1 MRVAVLGA
9 GAWGTTI
16 GTLATTSAPTRLWAF
31 EPEVVRSIRDDGE
44 NHTFL
49 PGFALPASLEATNDM
64 AEAVAGAGLVIVA
77 VPARHLRGVMALAR
91 ASIPPGALVLS
102 LTKGIEPVTGRRMT
116 EVLAELLTSHEASSI
131 GVLSGPNLA
140 HELMAGHPSATCVA
154 FADVTNAEVVQRLLM
169 SDRLRVYTSPD
180 VVGCE
185 IGGAVKN
192 VIAIAAGVAD
202 GLGYGMNTK
211 AALIT
216 RGLAELSRLGV
227 AAGGHPLTFL
237 GLAGNGD
244 LIATC
249 SSPRSRN
256 HRVGQQ
262 LALGRSVREIVADAV
277 SVAEGVET
285 APAVVGLAKRL
296 GVDMPICA
304 TVDAVLSGHLAPTE
318 ALLTLM
324 RREPKSEL
332 EGLGMTDPTAA
343 SGGRPSTP

>member
-1 MRVAVLGA
+1 MRVAVVGA

-16 GTLATTSAPTRLWAF
+16 ATLAAASAPTRLWAL
-31 EPEVVRSIRDDGE
+31 EPEVVRSIREQGE
-44 NHTFL
+44 NAL
-49 PGFALPASLEATNDM
+49 YLAGYPLPASLHPTNDL
-64 AEAVAGAGLVIVA
+64 AEALEDADLVIVA
-77 VPARHLRGVMALAR
+77 VPARHLRRVIGAAR
-91 ASIPPGALVLS
+91 AAMGSGPLVLS
-102 LTKGIEPVTGRRMT
+102 LTKGIEPATSMRMT
-116 EVLAELLTSHEASSI
+116 EVLREVLTNHEPSAI

-140 HELMAGHPSATCVA
+140 RELMAGHPSATCVA
-154 FADVTNAEVVQRLLM
+154 FPDVTNAESVQQLLM

-180 VVGCE
+180 VIGCE

-227 AAGGHPLTFL
+227 AAGGQALTFL

-249 SSPRSRN
+249 SSPQSRN
-256 HRVGQQ
+256 HRVGEQ
-262 LALGRSVREIVADAV
+262 LAAGRSLRDIVADSNA
-277 SVAEGVET
+277 VAEGVET
-285 APAVVGLAKRL
+285 APAVVSLSRRL

-304 TVDAVLSGHLAPTE
+304 TVDSVLAGRLAPAE

-332 EGLGMTDPTAA
+332 QGLPDH
-343 SGGRPSTP
+343 TP

>member
-16 GTLATTSAPTRLWAF
+16 AALATASAPTRLWAL
-31 EPEVVRSIRDDGE
+31 EPEVVRSIREHGE
-44 NHTFL
+44 NSIYLAGH
-49 PGFALPASLEATNDM
+49 PLPASLHPTNDM
-64 AEAVAGAGLVIVA
+64 AEAVEGADLVVVA
-77 VPARHLRGVMALAR
+77 VPARHLRSVMERAR
-91 ASIPPGALVLS
+91 TAMEAGPLVVS

-116 EVLAELLTSHEASSI
+116 EVLHEVLSAHEPNAI

-140 HELMAGHPSATCVA
+140 HEVMAGHPSATCVA
-154 FADVTNAEVVQRLLM
+154 FPDVTNAESVQQLLM

-180 VVGCE
+180 VIGCE

-192 VIAIAAGVAD
+192 VIAIAAGVGD

-227 AAGGHPLTFL
+227 ASGGQALTFL

-249 SSPRSRN
+249 SSPQSRN

-262 LALGRSVREIVADAV
+262 LAAWA
-277 SVAEGVET
+277 
-285 APAVVGLAKRL
+285 
-296 GVDMPICA
+296 
-304 TVDAVLSGHLAPTE
+304 
-318 ALLTLM
+318 
-324 RREPKSEL
+324 
-332 EGLGMTDPTAA
+332 
-343 SGGRPSTP
+343 

>member
-1 MRVAVLGA
+1 MRVAVVGA
-9 GAWGTTI
+9 GAWGTTVA
-16 GTLATTSAPTRLWAF
+16 TLAAASAPTRLWAL
-31 EPEVVRSIRDDGE
+31 EPEVVRSIREHGE
-44 NHTFL
+44 NSTYL
-49 PGFALPASLEATNDM
+49 AGYALPAAVFATNDL
-64 AEAVAGAGLVIVA
+64 AEAIDGADLVIVA
-77 VPARHLRGVMALAR
+77 VPARHLRGVMGVAGTSMGSGR
-91 ASIPPGALVLS
+91 LVLS
-102 LTKGIEPVTGRRMT
+102 LTKGIEHTTGKRMT
-116 EVLAELLTSHEASSI
+116 EVLHEVLTDQDPNAI

-154 FADVTNAEVVQRLLM
+154 FPDVANAEVVQQLLM

-216 RGLAELSRLGV
+216 RGLAELGRLGV
-227 AAGGHPLTFL
+227 AAGGSPLTFL

-249 SSPRSRN
+249 SSPQSRN

-262 LALGRSVREIVADAV
+262 LAAGRSVGDIVADSSA
-277 SVAEGVET
+277 VAEGVET
-285 APAVVGLAKRL
+285 APAVVELSRRL
-296 GVDMPICA
+296 GVDMPICE
-304 TVDAVLSGHLAPTE
+304 TVDALLAGQLAPAD

-324 RREPKSEL
+324 RREPKGEL
-332 EGLGMTDPTAA
+332 DGLPTI
-343 SGGRPSTP
+343 TP

>member
-16 GTLATTSAPTRLWAF
+16 ATLAAASAPTRLWAL
-31 EPEVVRSIRDDGE
+31 EPEVVQSIRERGE
-44 NHTFL
+44 NATYL
-49 PGFALPASLEATNDM
+49 AGYTVPASLQPTNDL
-64 AEAVAGAGLVIVA
+64 AEAVEGADLVIVA
-77 VPARHLRGVMALAR
+77 VPARHLRAVMEVAGV
-91 ASIPPGALVLS
+91 SIGPGLPILS

-116 EVLAELLTSHEASSI
+116 EVLGEILTDHEPNAI

-140 HELMAGHPSATCVA
+140 HELMDGHPSATCVA
-154 FADVTNAEVVQRLLM
+154 FPDVSYAESVQQLLM

-180 VVGCE
+180 VIGCE

-227 AAGGHPLTFL
+227 AAGGSPLTFL

-249 SSPRSRN
+249 SSPQSRN
-256 HRVGQQ
+256 HRVGEQ
-262 LALGRSVREIVADAV
+262 LSAGRSLRDILADSS

-285 APAVVGLAKRL
+285 APAVLGLSRRL
-296 GVDMPICA
+296 GIAMPICE
-304 TVDAVLSGHLAPTE
+304 TVDAVLAGQLAPAE

-324 RREPKSEL
+324 RREPKGEL
-332 EGLGMTDPTAA
+332 DGLPTITD
-343 SGGRPSTP
+343 

>member
-16 GTLATTSAPTRLWAF
+16 ATLAAASAPTRLWAL
-31 EPEVVRSIRDDGE
+31 EPEVVQSIRERGE
-44 NHTFL
+44 NATYL
-49 PGFALPASLEATNDM
+49 AGYTVPASLQPTNDL
-64 AEAVAGAGLVIVA
+64 AEAVEGADLVIVA
-77 VPARHLRGVMALAR
+77 VPARHLRAVMEVAG
-91 ASIPPGALVLS
+91 ASIGPGLPILS

-116 EVLAELLTSHEASSI
+116 EVLGEILTDHEPNAI

-140 HELMAGHPSATCVA
+140 HELMDGHPSATCVA
-154 FADVTNAEVVQRLLM
+154 FPDVSYAESVQQLLM

-180 VVGCE
+180 VIGCE

-227 AAGGHPLTFL
+227 AAGGSPLTFL

-249 SSPRSRN
+249 SSPQSRN
-256 HRVGQQ
+256 HRVGEQ
-262 LALGRSVREIVADAV
+262 LSAGRSLRDILADSS

-285 APAVVGLAKRL
+285 APAVLGL
-296 GVDMPICA
+296 
-304 TVDAVLSGHLAPTE
+304 S
-318 ALLTLM
+318 
-324 RREPKSEL
+324 
-332 EGLGMTDPTAA
+332 
-343 SGGRPSTP
+343 

>member
-1 MRVAVLGA
+1 MRVAVVGA

-16 GTLATTSAPTRLWAF
+16 ATLAAASAPTRLWAL
-31 EPEVVRSIRDDGE
+31 EPEVVRSIREQGE
-44 NHTFL
+44 NAL
-49 PGFALPASLEATNDM
+49 YLAGYPLPASLQPTNDL
-64 AEAVAGAGLVIVA
+64 AEAVEDADLVIVA
-77 VPARHLRGVMALAR
+77 VPARHLRSVMGAAG
-91 ASIPPGALVLS
+91 ASMGPGLPVLS
-102 LTKGIEPVTGRRMT
+102 LTKGIEPATGMRMT
-116 EVLAELLTSHEASSI
+116 EVLGEVLTNHEPNAI

-154 FADVTNAEVVQRLLM
+154 FPDVTNAESVQQLLM

-180 VVGCE
+180 VIGCE

-227 AAGGHPLTFL
+227 AAGGQALTFL

-249 SSPRSRN
+249 SSPQSRN

-262 LALGRSVREIVADAV
+262 LSAGRSLRDIVADSNA
-277 SVAEGVET
+277 VAEGVET
-285 APAVVGLAKRL
+285 APAVVGLSRRL
-296 GVDMPICA
+296 GVDMPICE
-304 TVDAVLSGHLAPTE
+304 TVDAMLAGQLAPAD

-324 RREPKSEL
+324 RRQPKSEL
-332 EGLGMTDPTAA
+332 EGLPTN
-343 SGGRPSTP
+343 PP

>member
-9 GAWGTTI
+9 GAWGTTVA
-16 GTLATTSAPTRLWAF
+16 TLAAASAPTRLWAF
-31 EPEVVRSIRDDGE
+31 EPEVVRSIQERGE
-44 NHTFL
+44 NSTFL
-49 PGFALPASLEATNDM
+49 AGHALPASLHPTNDL
-64 AEAVAGAGLVIVA
+64 AEAIEDADLVIVA
-77 VPARHLRGVMALAR
+77 VPARHLRRVMGVAQ
-91 ASIPPGALVLS
+91 ASMGSVPLVLS
-102 LTKGIEPVTGRRMT
+102 LTKGIESGTGMRMT
-116 EVLAELLTSHEASSI
+116 EVLQEVLVDHQPDTI

-154 FADVTNAEVVQRLLM
+154 FLHVTHAESVQQLLM

-180 VVGCE
+180 VIGCE

-211 AALIT
+211 AALIS

-227 AAGGHPLTFL
+227 AAGGQALTFL

-244 LIATC
+244 LVATC
-249 SSPRSRN
+249 SSRGSRN
-256 HRVGQQ
+256 HRVGVQ
-262 LALGRSVREIVADAV
+262 LAGGRTLHDILAGTS

-285 APAVVGLAKRL
+285 APAVVELSRRL
-296 GVDMPICA
+296 GVDMPICE
-304 TVDAVLSGHLAPTE
+304 TVDALLSGQLTPSD

-332 EGLGMTDPTAA
+332 DGLPTTN
-343 SGGRPSTP
+343 P